1 VEGGRIDQRRYI
13 TMVTQGTSAT
23 NRQFE
28 EAIARGYAAAC
39 AAVYSD
45 DAKILPP
52 DSPELSDKQAA
63 QSLWQGIIDMG
74 VKSVSLKTL
83 EMEEMGDTAVE
94 RGAATVDIQGEGG
107 QTIQAMAKFIVLW
120 KLQTDGTWKWQRD
133 CFNFD
138 APMG

>member
-1 VEGGRIDQRRYI
+1 
-13 TMVTQGTSAT
+13 MVTQGTSAT

-28 EAIARGYAAAC
+28 EALARGDAAGC

-52 DSPELSDKQAA
+52 DSPELTGKQAA

-74 VKSVSLKTL
+74 VKGVSLQTL
-83 EMEEMGDTAVE
+83 ELEEMGDQAVE
-94 RGAATVDIQGEGG
+94 RGAATIDIQGEGG
-107 QTIQAMAKFIVLW
+107 QTIQASAKFIVLW
-120 KLQTDGTWKWQRD
+120 RRQADGSWKWHWD

>member
-1 VEGGRIDQRRYI
+1 
-13 TMVTQGTSAT
+13 MVTQGTSAT

-28 EAIARGYAAAC
+28 EALARGDAAAC

-45 DAKILPP
+45 DCKILPP
-52 DSPELSDKQAA
+52 DSPELSGKQAA
-63 QSLWQGIIDMG
+63 QSLWQGVIDSG
-74 VKSVSLKTL
+74 VKGVSLHPL
-83 EMEEMGDTAVE
+83 DLVEMGDQAVE

-107 QTIQAMAKFIVLW
+107 QTVQATAKFVVLW
-120 KLQTDGTWKWQRD
+120 KRQADGAWKWHWD